1 MQEPSSIATP
11 SIEGRS
17 GYDFGPTPVPPPLLC
32 RISIASP
39 STKLVSAEKAS
50 RADTTAG
57 IAMAGGLDEHTEIET
72 ATLPVAAVRTPAL
85 YGKFSSKHPFSTHV
99 QEPLKSMEQFRKES
113 RVV

>member
-1 MQEPSSIATP
+1 L
-11 SIEGRS
+11 
-17 GYDFGPTPVPPPLLC
+17 FPP
-32 RISIASP
+32 
-39 STKLVSAEKAS
+39 KAS

-99 QEPLKSMEQFRKES
+99 QEPLKSMEQFPKES